1 MEWDVRRGQNSNE
14 HQNHDDI
21 KDLDCQSHNHYDGCC
36 KDIILIL
43 IIIQVIVNVIMIV
56 IKVMDGV
63 ADFCIADISITS
75 PRAKAFTFSM
85 PWLVNKLPPPPPL
98 PISQMLSAQEL
109 HPTLLLTFL
118 SPKCST
124 KNQVKFYTVQ
134 NPTLC
139 VRLLTV

>member
-21 KDLDCQSHNHYDGCC
+21 GDLDCQSHDHYDGCC
-36 KDIILIL
+36 KDIILI
-43 IIIQVIVNVIMIV
+43 IIKVIINVIMIV

-85 PWLVNKLPPPPPL
+85 PWLVKKLSL
-98 PISQMLSAQEL
+98 
-109 HPTLLLTFL
+109 PTLANITNVI
-118 SPKCST
+118 S
-124 KNQVKFYTVQ
+124 
-134 NPTLC
+134 
-139 VRLLTV
+139 